1 MKRRSFVALLG
12 TALTAPRALAQTPA
26 EMRRIG
32 VLMGY
37 AEGDPEAQVRLRAFK
52 ERLAA
57 LGWSEGRNL
66 AIDVRWGTA
75 DVNRASAF
83 AAELAALRP
92 EVILSNTTPVT
103 AALHRAAP
111 TTPIVFVAVSDP
123 IGSGFIQ
130 SLARPGGHITGLIN
144 LESTLVEKWA
154 ETLKAIAP
162 RVTRAAVMYNPG
174 TAPYVKYYLKPLE
187 AVAPRLG
194 MKVFA
199 AEVRSEAEIEK
210 VIAALGREPG
220 GGLITMTD
228 SFLTVHRKSIVAL
241 TARHKVP
248 AVYWFGSIVSEG
260 GLIAYGI
267 DYTDLFRR
275 AAPYV
280 DRILRGAK
288 PADLPV
294 EMPTTYELTIN
305 RKTAAA
311 LGLTIPQSLLVR
323 ADKVIE

>member
-1 MKRRSFVALLG
+1 LFLAPHAVAQGVGGKRRIA
-12 TALTAPRALAQTPA
+12 
-26 EMRRIG
+26 

-37 AEGDPEAQVRLRAFK
+37 AESDPQAQERLRAFK

-57 LGWSEGRNL
+57 LGWSENRNIV
-66 AIDVRWGTA
+66 IDVRWGTA
-75 DVNRASAF
+75 DVARASAF
-83 AAELAALRP
+83 ATELAALRP

-111 TTPIVFVAVSDP
+111 ATPIVFVAVSDP
-123 IGSGFIQ
+123 IGSGFVR
-130 SLARPGGHITGLIN
+130 SLARPGGQLTGLIN
-144 LESTLVEKWA
+144 LESSLVEKWA
-154 ETLKAIAP
+154 ETLKTIAP
-162 RVTRAAVMYNPG
+162 RVTRAAVMFNPG
-174 TAPYVKYYLKPLE
+174 TAPYVKYYWKPLE
-187 AVAPRLG
+187 AAAPRLG
-194 MKVFA
+194 MKVFP
-199 AEVRSEAEIEK
+199 AEVRSEADIEK

-220 GGLITMTD
+220 SGLIAMTD
-228 SFLTVHRKSIVAL
+228 SFLTVHRKAIIGQA
-241 TARHKVP
+241 ARHKVP
-248 AVYWFGSIVSEG
+248 AIYWFGSIVDEG

-294 EMPTTYELTIN
+294 EMPTTYELAIN
-305 RKTAAA
+305 KKTAAA

-323 ADKVIE
+323 ADRVVE

>member
-1 MKRRSFVALLG
+1 MNRRGFVALVCASL
-12 TALTAPRALAQTPA
+12 LAPRAIAQGIA
-26 EMRRIG
+26 GKRRIG

-37 AEGDPEAQVRLRAFK
+37 AESDPQAQERLAAFK

-57 LGWSEGRNL
+57 LGWSENRNIV
-66 AIDVRWGTA
+66 IDVRWGTA
-75 DVNRASAF
+75 DVARASAF
-83 AAELAALRP
+83 ATELAALRP
-92 EVILSNTTPVT
+92 EVIVSNTTPVT
-103 AALHRAAP
+103 AALQRAAP
-111 TTPIVFVAVSDP
+111 ATPIVFVAVSDP
-123 IGSGFIQ
+123 IGSGFVR
-130 SLARPGGHITGLIN
+130 SLARPGGRLTGLIN
-144 LESTLVEKWA
+144 LESSLVEKWA

-162 RVTRAAVMYNPG
+162 RVTRAAVMFNPG
-174 TAPYVKYYLKPLE
+174 TAPYVKYYWKPLE

-194 MKVFA
+194 MKVFP
-199 AEVRSEAEIEK
+199 AEVRSEADIEK

-220 GGLITMTD
+220 SGLIAMTD
-228 SFLTVHRKSIVAL
+228 SFLTVHRKSIIAQA
-241 TARHKVP
+241 ARYKVP
-248 AVYWFGSIVSEG
+248 AIYWFGSIVDEG

-294 EMPTTYELTIN
+294 EMPTTYELAIN
-305 RKTAAA
+305 RKTATA
-311 LGLTIPQSLLVR
+311 LGLTIPQSLLLR